1 MSYEILSMGGV
12 AKNLNNLVYTDYY
25 YRLKLLAKSVF
36 QWENLPNGIDES
48 WIEEYLFTHGECVFL
63 KDASLGLMVAR
74 VTRNGLNAYDEPT
87 GLVPTATGHIFKK
100 STYSPKEC
108 VLIKNNDLSIPTLYT
123 IQLFAYDLAR
133 IHRTIDTNIK
143 ALKTPVLI
151 QCSEK
156 QKKSLKIVYNQ
167 WDENQPVIWG
177 DPDLDIS
184 NFKVLKTDAPIVFD
198 KLQIQKHAIW
208 NEAMTF
214 LGINNANMDKRERL
228 VDDEVQANNE
238 QIELS
243 ASVMLKSRQR
253 ACDLINDMFKPDK
266 SVTVKMR
273 NISEIKKMLDETKE
287 GDFE

>member
-1 MSYEILSMGGV
+1 MSYEILSMKSV
-12 AKNLNNLVYTDYY
+12 TKNLNNLVYSDYY
-25 YRLKLLAKSVF
+25 YQLKLLAKSVF

-48 WIEEYLFTHGECVFL
+48 WIEEYLFTHGECMFL
-63 KDASLGLMVAR
+63 NDYKLGLMVAR
-74 VTRNGLNAYDEPT
+74 CTRNGLNAYDEPT

-108 VLIKNNDLSIPTLYT
+108 VLIKNNDLSIPTIDT
-123 IQLFAYDLAR
+123 IRLFAYDLAR

-143 ALKTPVLI
+143 ALKTPILI

-156 QKKSLKIVYNQ
+156 QRKSLQIVYSS
-167 WDENQPVIWG
+167 WDEDMPVIWG
-177 DPDLDIS
+177 DKELDIGGF
-184 NFKVLKTDAPIVFD
+184 NVMKTDAPIVFD

-238 QIELS
+238 QIKLS

-253 ACDLINDMFKPDK
+253 ACDLINDMFKPEK
-266 SVTVKMR
+266 PVTVKMR
-273 NISEIKKMLDETKE
+273 NIQEIKEALQEAKDGEIE
-287 GDFE
+287 